1 VHSIS
6 SSVISSMRALYH
18 IPGGLLI
25 AAAETR
31 LPLADAV
38 VT

>member
-1 VHSIS
+1 MHSIS
-6 SSVISSMRALYH
+6 GSIISSMRALYH

-25 AAAETR
+25 GAAETR
-31 LPLADAV
+31 LSLADAV